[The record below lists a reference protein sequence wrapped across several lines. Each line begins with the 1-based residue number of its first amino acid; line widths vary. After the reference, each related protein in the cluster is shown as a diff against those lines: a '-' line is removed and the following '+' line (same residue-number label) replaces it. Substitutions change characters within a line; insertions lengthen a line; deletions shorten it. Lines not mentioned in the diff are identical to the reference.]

1 MTVEDAIKILK
12 EDALIQECMIEH
24 DNEIDKE
31 IFDCDASSNISKK
44 QALDMAI
51 EALEKQISKSPE
63 RYIQPG
69 VCVCPNCN
77 GIIEAHTSKT
87 FCTYCGQSI
96 TYSESDS
103 VDE

>member
-51 EALEKQISKSPE
+51 ESLEKQIPKTDKFRLEISGALNMP
-63 RYIQPG
+63 
-69 VCVCPNCN
+69 CPNCGKCVELHKKGVIYCDN
-77 GIIEAHTSKT
+77 
-87 FCTYCGQSI
+87 CGQAI
-96 TYSESDS
+96 LD
-103 VDE
+103 D